1 MAEDTAPAQV
11 ALEEAQAQRQLQAVL
26 FALITLG
33 YVDGSFDPRERR
45 LIEETIGELVESW
58 LQRSAALGS
67 LEPEMLAT
75 IRGYQRQQLFEV
87 LDSIDQSLAR
97 LMATE
102 VAVEDERERFISS
115 RLVLGCFE
123 VLTAL
128 EEDQRQTLLQ
138 LVDRLIA
145 ADGVIHP
152 AEVRFREALVSN
164 LLRRPTPRSPSA
176 ERPFHFTVTREPLPV
191 DAPFEPPL
199 LAEVERPFPSGVR
212 ELRKA
217 AAADIRLMQRAMK
230 TLGHLRDGG
239 WGRLRSV
246 PNVEA
251 LVGQAPFVDTLV
263 YAFPA
268 SPSRRTDYL
277 IVGDLHG
284 CYGSLK
290 AVLAQSDFFGRV
302 ARHRR
307 DPAQHPDVKL
317 ILLGDYL
324 DRGFWAWEG
333 VVRLVVRLLVEYPE
347 HVIPLVGNH
356 EWLVEQGQAIRSSV
370 SPADAVE
377 RWAPHLPREYF
388 QTAKAL
394 FDQLGSVVLIDRVL
408 VVHGGVP
415 RQDVIDH
422 WPGLAGFNDAAVRFQ
437 MCWSD
442 PVMLAEVSREMQAS
456 THRFAFGMDQFMTF
470 MDAVGA
476 RVMIRGHEK
485 VLGGFRAEYDDGW
498 YRLFTVFSAGGFNN
512 RDLPEQVD
520 YRLVRPS
527 FLVLSERDG
536 RFVANPVRIAWE
548 RFNDPSTNRFLET
561 LGAG

>member
-1 MAEDTAPAQV
+1 MAELTDPPPV
-11 ALEEAQAQRQLQAVL
+11 ALEEAQGQRQLQAIL

-33 YVDGSFDPRERR
+33 YVDGSFDPRERK
-45 LIEETIGELVESW
+45 LIEETIGELVEGWS
-58 LQRSAALGS
+58 QRSGRVDN
-67 LEPEMLAT
+67 LEPEVLAS
-75 IRGYQRQQLFEV
+75 IRGYQRKQLFEV
-87 LDSIDQSLAR
+87 LDAIDQSLAR
-97 LMATE
+97 LLVTE
-102 VAVEDERERFISS
+102 VGVEDEREGFINS
-115 RLVLGCFE
+115 RLMLGCFE
-123 VLTAL
+123 ALTAL
-128 EEDQRQTLLQ
+128 EEEQRKALLL

-164 LLRRPTPRSPSA
+164 LLRRPTPRTPSP
-176 ERPFHFTVTREPLPV
+176 ERPFHFSLRREPLPV
-191 DAPFEPPL
+191 DAPFAPSL
-199 LAEVERPFPSGVR
+199 LAEVEKPFPNGAR
-212 ELRKA
+212 PLRKA
-217 AAADIRLMQRAMK
+217 AAADIRLMERAMK
-230 TLGHLRDGG
+230 TLRRLRDGG
-239 WGRLRSV
+239 WGRLQAV
-246 PNVEA
+246 PDMEA
-251 LVGQAPFVDTLV
+251 LAGQAPFVDTLV

-268 SPSRRTDYL
+268 SVSRRTDYI

-290 AVLAQSDFFGRV
+290 AVLAQSDFLGRV

-307 DPAQHPDVKL
+307 DPASHPDVKL
-317 ILLGDYL
+317 IFLGDYL
-324 DRGFWAWEG
+324 DRGLWAWEG
-333 VVRLVVRLLVEYPE
+333 VVRLVFRLFVEYPE

-356 EWLVEQGQAIRSSV
+356 EWLVQQGQDIKSSV
-370 SPADAVE
+370 MPADAVD
-377 RWAPHLPREYF
+377 RWAARLPPEYL

-394 FDQLGSVVLIDRVL
+394 FDQLASVVLIDRIV

-415 RQDVIDH
+415 RQEVLDR

-442 PVMLAEVSREMQAS
+442 PVMLAQVSREMQAS
-456 THRFAFGMDQFMTF
+456 TQRFAFGIDQFMSF

-485 VLGGFRAEYDDGW
+485 VLGGFRADYDDGW
-498 YRLFTVFSAGGFNN
+498 YRLYTVFSAGGYNN

-527 FLVLSERDG
+527 FLFLSERDG
-536 RFVANPVRIAWE
+536 SFVANPVRIAWE

-561 LGAG
+561 LAG